1 MEFLTLICP
10 NLKCRK
16 TLQVPESVRG
26 KIVKCGYCM
35 TTFTVP
41 VRPDPEPVARGA
53 GEARDGSKS
62 ADR

>member
-1 MEFLTLICP
+1 MEFITLICP

-35 TTFTVP
+35 STFSVPLRREPAAAINSPTPGGPEHPQTT
-41 VRPDPEPVARGA
+41 
-53 GEARDGSKS
+53 
-62 ADR
+62 